1 MKEDINIYI
10 VRCKECQK
18 NKRLIVSLKGKF
30 GFMLVGVLIDRF
42 CIDIIGFLLMIFSKN
57 RYILIVIDYFIN
69 WVEVFG
75 ILD

>member
-30 GFMLVGVLIDRF
+30 GFMLVGASMDRF
-42 CIDIIGFLLMIFSKN
+42 FIDIIGFLSMIFSKN

>member
-69 WVEVFG
+69 WVEVVG

>member
-30 GFMLVGVLIDRF
+30 GFMLVGVLMDRF
-42 CIDIIGFLLMIFSKN
+42 FIDIIGFLSMIFSKN

>member
-1 MKEDINIYI
+1 M
-10 VRCKECQK
+10 
-18 NKRLIVSLKGKF
+18 SLKGKF
-30 GFMLVGVLIDRF
+30 GFMLVGVLMDRF
-42 CIDIIGFLLMIFSKN
+42 FIDIIGFLLMIFSKN

>member
-30 GFMLVGVLIDRF
+30 GFMLVGVLMDRF

>member
-1 MKEDINIYI
+1 MSI
-10 VRCKECQK
+10 
-18 NKRLIVSLKGKF
+18 KGKF